1 MACGSCNFLIPGFI
15 LVLKSNAPKGPKIGA
30 LGGVLSLELNGLDG
44 QDYRVMT
51 ALDSRRPTRGP
62 TPPKSPFQ

>member
-1 MACGSCNFLIPGFI
+1 MACGSCNLLIPGFI

-51 ALDSRRPTRGP
+51 ALDSRRPTHGP